1 MEQME
6 LFADA
11 LLYHRAK
18 QNWNRKI
25 HFVSI
30 MYKLIYKQFYTF
42 NTHNVYIFNLAFLM
56 ERVVR
61 RVDIDPVR

>member
-1 MEQME
+1 MEQIE
-6 LFADA
+6 TFADA
-11 LLYHRAK
+11 ILYHKAK

-30 MYKLIYKQFYTF
+30 MHKLICKQFYNF
-42 NTHNVYIFNLAFLM
+42 NTQNFYIFNLAFLM
-56 ERVVR
+56 ERSVL